1 MIAMCRRQ
9 KLWLRRGMSVFTAGD
24 DEEQLSGGVYDAYTK
39 RLLRSWYLFRTSKAL
54 LINLADYIDD
64 LS

>member
-1 MIAMCRRQ
+1 
-9 KLWLRRGMSVFTAGD
+9 MSVFTAGD
-24 DEEQLSGGVYDAYTK
+24 DEEQLSGGVYDANTK

-54 LINLADYIDD
+54 LINLAVYIDD